1 MNQIIENTKNSEKL
15 HDLKNSLSRQKSISQ
30 SPQKKME
37 IIMIDNVLYHENM
50 KKYQKPIINQ
60 NKKINTI
67 SSGKNNVKST
77 ASVKKIIK

>member
-1 MNQIIENTKNSEKL
+1 
-15 HDLKNSLSRQKSISQ
+15 
-30 SPQKKME
+30 
-37 IIMIDNVLYHENM
+37 MIDNVLYHENM